1 MGALKKDKVG
11 LIVLLKHIQSG
22 KRFVVTNSHFD
33 HNPNVDY
40 VKYAQ
45 AFWLLKCIQDFY
57 QLHHLDQNDVPL
69 IVTGDLNSVPNG
81 SSMHLLT
88 GRKYDP
94 AQPNI
99 STNLK
104 FLDDFKNVYK
114 TSPVAKRFFDQIAKN
129 IEDSFPEFSQ
139 F

>member
-1 MGALKKDKVG
+1 M
-11 LIVLLKHIQSG
+11 
-22 KRFVVTNSHFD
+22 TNSHFD

-57 QLHHLDQNDVPL
+57 QLHQLDQNDVPL

-81 SSMHLLT
+81 SSMHLLM

-104 FLDDFKNVYK
+104 F
-114 TSPVAKRFFDQIAKN
+114 
-129 IEDSFPEFSQ
+129 
-139 F
+139 